1 MRWRQ
6 PQVTHTKHRRSAYHL
21 KRAWNNEH
29 QRTLV
34 TCKHV
39 KLSWGK
45 PEMSLEEAAVPGGSS
60 CPMEWSK
67 LSKWR
72 SWGQMSFRSHA
83 CPTFWTKEVPLMCE
97 CLPSAASNPGLASEH
112 KPRSLRHS
120 ESLTSTKWH
129 TCINIHIYMCIYI
142 QITHTHTYLCV
153 YLFISI
159 CLFICVFI
167 FNAYNISFQAQ
178 ASKVSAGQENTSGA
192 WKLVKAHWT
201 DLTNMTRASAAKS
214 FKHTSS

>member
-1 MRWRQ
+1 MEYIQYISILDQEFEDFTGIREGINFPTLKLRFRWDPRLGAAEAHLHQSTRDNPALDSAMRWRQ

-21 KRAWNNEH
+21 KR
-29 QRTLV
+29 LI

-67 LSKWR
+67 LSKLR

-112 KPRSLRHS
+112 NQGH
-120 ESLTSTKWH
+120 
-129 TCINIHIYMCIYI
+129 
-142 QITHTHTYLCV
+142 
-153 YLFISI
+153 
-159 CLFICVFI
+159 
-167 FNAYNISFQAQ
+167 
-178 ASKVSAGQENTSGA
+178 
-192 WKLVKAHWT
+192 
-201 DLTNMTRASAAKS
+201 
-214 FKHTSS
+214 